1 MVYVWKHGN
10 DVEFLSKN
18 RRVPG
23 QQMKREVALATFQ
36 KDVWGEIVSASSGLG
51 DLPMLA
57 A

>member
-1 MVYVWKHGN
+1 
-10 DVEFLSKN
+10 
-18 RRVPG
+18 
-23 QQMKREVALATFQ
+23 MKREVALATFQ